1 MAIDK
6 IRQLSA
12 KHKKKMVIAAVIL
25 IAAGAVY
32 LCFSSSQN
40 SDGRGQD
47 TALTGAESGLA
58 SEPERDADIYGMV
71 TSIKG
76 NQITIMKFDP
86 STMPGAKKSGSGA
99 DEQAT
104 TDENAIS
111 LGTSSSVMPGAGGGG
126 KMPGGGGMP
135 GVGPGGGS
143 SSTSSTREDKLEE
156 LKKTSI
162 GTETVT
168 VPVGIPILVQSS
180 SVDGQTTQEMTTIR
194 DLTSDTVVIL
204 WLKPE
209 ETQTEVNADGAVAE
223 ESSTLHTADYVNIV
237 GKVDMDNSTK

>member
-32 LCFSSSQN
+32 FCFSSSQN
-40 SDGRGQD
+40 SDGGGQG
-47 TALTGAESGLA
+47 TALTGAESGLV

-86 STMPGAKKSGSGA
+86 STMPGAKKSGSSA

-111 LGTSSSVMPGAGGGG
+111 LGTSSSVMPGAGGG

-135 GVGPGGGS
+135 GGGPGGGS

-204 WLKPE
+204 WLKSE
-209 ETQTEVNADGAVAE
+209 EIQTDVNADGAVAE
-223 ESSTLHTADYVNIV
+223 ESSTLRTADYVNIV